1 MKKTWVAEL
10 STLVLL
16 CTLSGVAVGATADAA
31 SGPIKIGLL
40 EDSTGDFAAAGIPKV
55 HGVELAVSEINARGG
70 VLGRKLKV
78 IYYDTQSDN
87 RRYQEFARRL
97 ILQDK
102 VDVLFGAFS
111 SASREAI
118 RPIADRYKQLYFYN
132 NEYEG
137 GVCDKNMFL
146 TGIVPDQVLSK
157 MVPYMVKKFGPKVY
171 TIAADY
177 NFGQISA
184 EWIRKFVEQSGGK
197 MVGQEFIPLSVSQ
210 FNQTISNIQAAKP
223 DVLITLMIGAN
234 QVSFFQQAAAANLT
248 VPMASFVNG
257 PTFYEHKQLP
267 PPAMN
272 GMYIAANYMEEI
284 DTPASDAFKKAWHA
298 KFPSEKYINQ
308 VGEDSYVGVYLYA
321 HGVKKAGTT
330 NQAAVIKAL
339 ESPDTCIEA
348 PEGKVCVDPRSHHL
362 SHTISMMQVEPNHSL
377 KRVEVWADVE
387 PSWLGDAGC
396 NLPVKSDHNQYTPS
410 NPPRK

>member
-1 MKKTWVAEL
+1 MKKERMTKYLVAAFL
-10 STLVLL
+10 CVLPTLG
-16 CTLSGVAVGATADAA
+16 TVALAEGE
-31 SGPIKIGLL
+31 PIKIGLL

-55 HGVELAVSEINARGG
+55 HGVKLAVDEINARGG
-70 VLGRKLKV
+70 VLGRQLEV

-87 RRYQEFARRL
+87 LRYQQFARRL
-97 ILQDK
+97 IQQDK

-111 SASREAI
+111 SASREAV
-118 RPIADRYKQLYFYN
+118 RPIVDRAKQLYFYN

-137 GVCDKNMFL
+137 GVCDKNMFF

-157 MVPYMVKKFGPKVY
+157 LVPYMMEHYGKNVY

-184 EWIRKFVEQSGGK
+184 EWIKKFVTENGGK

-223 DVLITLMIGAN
+223 DVLMTLMIGAN

-248 VPMASFVNG
+248 TPMASFVNG

-272 GMYIAANYMEEI
+272 NMYIAANYMEEI
-284 DTPASDAFKKAWHA
+284 DTPKNKAFVAEWHKKYPH
-298 KFPSEKYINQ
+298 EKYISQ

-321 HGVKKAGTT
+321 KGVEMAGTT
-330 NQAAVIKAL
+330 KQTAVTKAL
-339 ESPDTCIEA
+339 ESKNVCVDT
-348 PEGKVCVDPRSHHL
+348 PEGQVCVDPRTHHTSHA
-362 SHTISMMQVEPNHSL
+362 ISLMQVQPDHSL
-377 KRVEVWADVE
+377 KRMQVWNDVQ
-387 PSWLGDAGC
+387 PSWLADAGC
-396 NLPVKSDHNQYTPS
+396 DLTKRPDHSQYTPS